1 MLQAAQRHYCERVI
15 SKESVERRV
24 HYLKEKKAPLMK
36 FNLISRKALNN
47 KNYLFHM
54 KARSAIRNEGL
65 NPHDSRN

>member
-1 MLQAAQRHYCERVI
+1 MLQAAQRHYCECVI

-24 HYLKEKKAPLMK
+24 HYFKEKKAPLVK
-36 FNLISRKALNN
+36 FNLISRKGLN

-65 NPHDSRN
+65 NPHNSRN